1 MDVDGRLKE
10 RVEVEPSLPVSRP
23 RWSTLGSVGPA
34 MLVTVAGLI
43 LVYSAPAL
51 EFARPWNPGDP
62 VPFWNLL
69 GRPFEEPAPEEEEE
83 AEAIEAIEAVAQE
96 VLAAEPPKPP
106 VDRAPQEVIELD
118 EGEKLPPY
126 VARPGDDAEVVQ
138 QIELFEGDELDRF
151 FSALAHSDAG
161 VADAITRVVH
171 WGDSAIGVD
180 GIPGAIRQRMQARFG
195 DSGHGFH
202 LMAQPNSSYRHRE
215 VEFAHNDS
223 WRKCFIIFKCSD
235 DGRYG
240 LGGTTFRSR
249 GGAQSSFRPHQ
260 DRSGG
265 KVSQFDV
272 WYAAQPKGGVFTVRV
287 DGGERTRISTEAD
300 ELEDRW
306 HSIEV
311 EDGDHKLE
319 VRAAGEGTVR
329 LYGVT
334 MERSQPGV
342 VWDGLAQI
350 GAFTSRMLEL
360 DTEHLKA
367 QLGHRQPDL
376 AVFMFGGNDMQRK
389 IKMATY
395 EAEYREVIKHVV
407 GARPEMDC
415 LVMAPLDHGEHAG
428 ARVISQPVVARMVAA
443 QRAAAKAEG
452 CAFFDT
458 WSAMGGEGSAGRW
471 FHRKPRL
478 ISGDLSHA
486 TGKGH
491 QVIGELFYRAL
502 VHSYVRYRT
511 GGADD
516 EASSSSTGG
525 TTGSDTDGATGDSE
539 AVERPGATHG
549 EVAGDVAAKVEA
561 RPNSEDGAAKV
572 DDGLD
577 AAGETAAGVAAKVV
591 ERPEAAGERGPALG
605 ERPAAAEDSNS
616 DEGGGDAT
624 P

>member
-1 MDVDGRLKE
+1 MSDDQATGAGDPKGLMDVDGRLKE
-10 RVEVEPSLPVSRP
+10 RVEIEPSLPVTRP
-23 RWSTLGSVGPA
+23 SWSTLGSVGPA
-34 MLVTVAGLI
+34 MIVTVAGLI
-43 LVYSAPAL
+43 LAYSVPAL
-51 EFARPWNPGDP
+51 EFARPWKPGDP
-62 VPFWNLL
+62 VPFWNVL
-69 GRPFEEPAPEEEEE
+69 GRPFEEPAPEGEKEN
-83 AEAIEAIEAVAQE
+83 IEAIEAVAQE

-106 VDRAPQEVIELD
+106 VDREPQEVIELE
-118 EGEKLPPY
+118 EGDTLPPY

-138 QIELFEGDELDRF
+138 AIELFEGDELDRF
-151 FSALAHSDAG
+151 FTALAHSDAG

-215 VEFAHNDS
+215 VEFSHNES
-223 WRKCFIIFKCSD
+223 WRKCFIIFKCSE

-260 DRSGG
+260 ERSGG
-265 KVSQFDV
+265 KVSKFEV

-287 DGGERTRISTEAD
+287 DGGERTRVSTLAE
-300 ELEDRW
+300 EIEDRW
-306 HSIEV
+306 YTVEV
-311 EDGDHKLE
+311 EDGDHKFD
-319 VRAAGEGTVR
+319 VRAAGEGSVR
-329 LYGVT
+329 LY
-334 MERSQPGV
+334 
-342 VWDGLAQI
+342 GLAQI
-350 GAFTSRMLEL
+350 GAFTNRMLEL
-360 DTEHLKA
+360 DAEHLKA

-389 IKMATY
+389 MKMSTY

-428 ARVISQPVVARMVAA
+428 ARVISQPVVSRMVAA

-502 VHSYVRYRT
+502 VHAYVRYRT
-511 GGADD
+511 GG
-516 EASSSSTGG
+516 
-525 TTGSDTDGATGDSE
+525 
-539 AVERPGATHG
+539 
-549 EVAGDVAAKVEA
+549 
-561 RPNSEDGAAKV
+561 EDGAGSTG
-572 DDGLD
+572 DGEETGSTGAETGSTGAETESPANDGDGAVVAPENKPPSAGDGAALRGEN
-577 AAGETAAGVAAKVV
+577 ATAGEDRAT
-591 ERPEAAGERGPALG
+591 RPEAGE
-605 ERPAAAEDSNS
+605 AAETGLAPKTDN
-616 DEGGGDAT
+616 DEGDGDGI